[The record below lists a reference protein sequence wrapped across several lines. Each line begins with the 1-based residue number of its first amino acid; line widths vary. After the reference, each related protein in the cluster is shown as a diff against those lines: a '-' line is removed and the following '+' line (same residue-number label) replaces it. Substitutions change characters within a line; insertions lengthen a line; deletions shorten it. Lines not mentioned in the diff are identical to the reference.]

1 MEDVTIEQKVIID
14 AVKEKV
20 AEATNEALV
29 EDAVKNNTASFDFE
43 GVTYRATKPNYK
55 QKQDVYKERVKKFTE
70 LLKDTAYSLE
80 RDLKKIYLA
89 RGIDLDGMIT
99 KVTALEKEKQNLQYK
114 LGEALKNSAG
124 DNDCIILKKEI
135 ERVTAEQQVV
145 AIERNSYLEFS
156 VENQVLI
163 HMYSYMTYLVSEKK
177 EGDTWVRAFNTFEEF
192 LAGNES
198 LINQLAF
205 LTTALAANEFNL

>member
-1 MEDVTIEQKVIID
+1 MDDVTVEQKVIID

-29 EDAVKNNTASFDFE
+29 EDAIKNNSASFEFE
-43 GVTYRATKPNYK
+43 GVIYRAVKPNYK

-70 LLKDTAYSLE
+70 LLKDMAYSLE
-80 RDLKKIYLA
+80 RDLKKTYLA

-99 KVTALEKEKQNLQYK
+99 KITALEKEKNNLQYK
-114 LGEALKNSAG
+114 LGEALKNSAS
-124 DNDCIILKKEI
+124 DNDCIIFKKEI
-135 ERVTAEQQVV
+135 ERVTAEQQTV
-145 AIERNSYLEFS
+145 AIDRNSYLEFS

-163 HMYSYMTYLVSEKK
+163 YMYSYMTYLVSEKK
-177 EGDTWVRAFNTFEEF
+177 EGDNWVKAFNTFDDF